1 MAEENQAMEQN
12 TMDINRIPNG
22 APVNVKLSKMVDGV
36 FYIFAGV
43 MEILRSL
50 DPSEAKKFV
59 SEFAN
64 APDSPNAA
72 DDASELANRVNN
84 KTTQTTAPPAADT
97 SAVQTAEKQ
106 TEPTPA
112 QASTPA
118 SEPSVPSLTVDDI
131 TRIVVQKMKQNPG
144 INDKIR
150 ALVNAHGA
158 EKVTELASSEYEA
171 FLTDL
176 SQL

>member
-64 APDSPNAA
+64 APDAA

-84 KTTQTTAPPAADT
+84 KTAQTTAPPAADT

-106 TEPTPA
+106 PEPTPA

-118 SEPSVPSLTVDDI
+118 SESSVPSLTVDDI

-158 EKVTELASSEYEA
+158 EKVTELAPSEYEA